1 MEFKRFI
8 RNQKAV
14 HTTIFFENEDE
25 FKLLISGLENSKEF
39 YKDDEYYVETIQK
52 IINDL
57 NRYYTPDNKWENGE
71 ITSVLWNDYM
81 PFLVNFFCSQ
91 IAYSPLYR

>member
-14 HTTIFFENEDE
+14 HTTIFFESEDE
-25 FKLLISGLENSKEF
+25 FNLLISGLENSKEF
-39 YKDDEYYVETIQK
+39 YKDNEYYVETIQK

-57 NRYYTPDNKWENGE
+57 NKYYTPDN
-71 ITSVLWNDYM
+71 
-81 PFLVNFFCSQ
+81 
-91 IAYSPLYR
+91 